1 MADNASRLSLTTVR
15 AAVDHVQ
22 TEGERLLTRLRRD
35 TEALLARR
43 RRQVVAE
50 VLGTTRR
57 VEADIRQRA
66 ERALR
71 DLDGRRAQLL
81 ATLEKQAGGLVETLI
96 KRLNVASQEEIADIE
111 KRLAGVERRVGAIAT
126 VPNVPTR
133 DEVAELRK
141 RIAELEL
148 RLDTLLQRVGDP
160 RNLPGQAQLRSL
172 TGEPGRP
179 CAVVPGVQRHGVSV
193 VVLVVVALVVV
204 VVRAAQRVLL
214 VPTVPPA
221 VWQLAAEAA
230 MLLTVRA
237 TTVPRPCPFP
247 QDGW

>member
-148 RLDTLLQRVGDP
+148 RPEVDGPRVPRSMTLRDAL
-160 RNLPGQAQLRSL
+160 AL
-172 TGEPGRP
+172 TIEEHADAI
-179 CAVVPGVQRHGVSV
+179 AVTDDDG
-193 VVLVVVALVVV
+193 
-204 VVRAAQRVLL
+204 RVLGS
-214 VPTVPPA
+214 VTK
-221 VWQLAAEAA
+221 ED
-230 MLLTVRA
+230 LLR
-237 TTVPRPCPFP
+237 
-247 QDGW
+247 